1 MNGSFANF
9 LIVAV
14 VLYAFLKFA
23 YPRLKRLAR
32 GKDVVYLPVET
43 LAKQMAEKRDM
54 LLIDIRTPQEFYNM
68 FGHIDTANARQSGE
82 RFGYLRAGVLDLYA
96 AQVDLLIV
104 PADGDAVKL
113 DRRGRRGRARR
124 RRRRRCGRRRLIYYD
139 GGGGRFVRAARAKN
153 TKRGCGK
160 E

>member
-1 MNGSFANF
+1 MDDGDF
-9 LIVAV
+9 LELGHDGV
-14 VLYAFLKFA
+14 VE
-23 YPRLKRLAR
+23 
-32 GKDVVYLPVET
+32 ET
-43 LAKQMAEKRDM
+43 LGRGDG
-54 LLIDIRTPQEFYNM
+54 LHRV
-68 FGHIDTANARQSGE
+68 H
-82 RFGYLRAGVLDLYA
+82 A

-124 RRRRRCGRRRLIYYD
+124 RCGRSRLIYYD